1 MSDLREKV
9 RNAILLA
16 HDAAPDGQEPNAMAD
31 AAIAV
36 CMEEAA
42 KMADH
47 KADEENREWLDS
59 AMSNEDA
66 WVRGGMA
73 IEIAAA
79 LRALRGEGGLDG

>member
-42 KMADH
+42 RIVEKEH
-47 KADEENREWLDS
+47 CELC
-59 AMSNEDA
+59 
-66 WVRGGMA
+66 V
-73 IEIAAA
+73 AAA
-79 LRALRGEGGLDG
+79 LRALRGEGGSANG